1 MKKKINTVSSLFQA
15 SHLYIQR
22 TAAAF
27 PDSLWMS
34 HVLLVFNVIYR
45 YTANVFNSLRAT
57 RLDAKQKAAVAD
69 NHKLCLSLFFF
80 KVQHLAFL
88 LLEL

>member
-1 MKKKINTVSSLFQA
+1 
-15 SHLYIQR
+15 
-22 TAAAF
+22 
-27 PDSLWMS
+27 MS
-34 HVLLVFNVIYR
+34 HVLLVFNVI